1 MITIQRNGI
10 VQTIAVTKHL
20 GTNLKRLEVLLCF
33 DYQNGIIDE
42 EEDLMFVN
50 EPKLF
55 SIGTINLPLE
65 TLDIVVVNIIQ
76 PKIITKTIDFKVE
89 PSCNFRSSAKTTLDK
104 RPQVSLEDKVYLETY
119 YHHTPCQVQID
130 ETLAKV

>member
-1 MITIQRNGI
+1 M
-10 VQTIAVTKHL
+10 TKHL

-33 DYQNGIIDE
+33 DYQNGIIDDE
-42 EEDLMFVN
+42 ENLMFAN

-65 TLDIVVVNIIQ
+65 TLDIVVVNTIQ
-76 PKIITKTIDFKVE
+76 LKKITKTIDSKAE
-89 PSCNFRSSAKTTLDK
+89 PSCNFKSSAKTVVDK
-104 RPQVSLEDKVYLETY
+104 RPEVSLEDKVYLETY

-130 ETLAKV
+130 ETLAKG